1 MALLMAFILIWSIVI
16 NFFMYEQI
24 QDLKTLREI
33 EKNSYRQWLEE
44 EVKKKRLY
52 SNLYHKE
59 KWKQKNVKTAEKY

>member
-33 EKNSYRQWLEE
+33 EKNSYKNWLEE